1 MSAADARLLTRRQ
14 LIAGGAG
21 GALVLALAGCG
32 GGSALRPAPS
42 GSTLRSTWV
51 DPSGSGI
58 LGAAAGAPLIDRTE
72 LAPRA
77 PFTGM
82 LGTVAHLT
90 DAHVLDAESPARV
103 TFLDRLGAPFTSTF
117 RPHEALTA
125 QVLDGAVRAIHAL
138 APDLV
143 IQGGDL
149 IDNAQANELER
160 ALAVLRGGAVDPNS
174 GAPGYFGVQ
183 WAGDADPFY
192 YRPDLDAPRHPG
204 MLAAATSGFRAAG
217 LRARCYPVLGD
228 HDLLVQGVLTPTALT
243 AAIALGDRAVWQL
256 PEGLTLPAG
265 AASLTA
271 AAPDG
276 LPVPE
281 LIEPIIDELLS
292 APSVVV
298 PPDPRRRE
306 LTSAEMLDG
315 LRAAAGLGAGGPLL
329 DYTLDVGDRLRVVVL
344 DLVRRQG
351 GSGGLVHPGQ
361 SRWLQAQLEGAGE
374 RWLLVISHQPLSS
387 SAGGAQLLALLDRHP
402 RVLAAISGHTHRNRV
417 VPRPG
422 PRGGYWLIETGSLI
436 DYPQQAR
443 ALRVL
448 TTRGDGVAL
457 QTWMIDHV
465 PGGVRGLGDVSRE
478 LAYLDAQ
485 GGRPKG
491 FAGGALDRNV
501 TLYRPAAK

>member
-1 MSAADARLLTRRQ
+1 MSDADARLLTRRQ
-14 LIAGGAG
+14 VIARGAG

-32 GGSALRPAPS
+32 GGALRPARS
-42 GSTLRSTWV
+42 GSTLQSTWA

-58 LGAAAGAPLIDRTE
+58 LGAAAGSPLIDRTE

-77 PFTGM
+77 PFTGI

-103 TFLDRLGAPFTSTF
+103 TFLDRLGPPFTSTF

-125 QVLDGAVRAIHAL
+125 QVLDGAVRAIDAL
-138 APDLV
+138 EPDVV

-174 GAPGYFGVQ
+174 GAPGYLGVQ

-204 MLAAATSGFRAAG
+204 MLTAATSAFRAAG

-243 AAIALGDRAVWQL
+243 ASIALGDRAVWQL
-256 PEGLTLPAG
+256 PEGLTLPA
-265 AASLTA
+265 AATNLTV

-281 LIEPIIDELLS
+281 LIEPIIEELL
-292 APSVVV
+292 AVPSVGI
-298 PPDPRRRE
+298 PADARRRE

-315 LRAAAGLGAGGPLL
+315 LRAAAGLSGGGPLL
-329 DYTLDVGDRLRVVVL
+329 DYTLDVGDRLRVIVL

-361 SRWLQAQLEGAGE
+361 SRWLAAQLAAAGE
-374 RWLLVISHQPLSS
+374 RWLLVLSHQPLSS

-402 RVLAAISGHTHRNRV
+402 RVLAAISGHTHRNRI

-422 PRGGYWLIETGSLI
+422 PGGGYWLIATGSLI

-448 TTRGDGVAL
+448 STRGDGVAL

-465 PGGVRGLGDVSRE
+465 PGGVRGLSDVSRE

-485 GGRPKG
+485 GGRPQG
-491 FAGGALDRNV
+491 FAGGARDRNV
-501 TLYRPAAK
+501 TLYRPAAA